1 MKLPRIVVTLIVR
14 STILLLAVKSYRD
27 PVTAIR
33 ALKMLIRK
41 RSALSGNSGLP
52 AYFYGNGR
60 YFLGPN
66 VPGWPSS
73 SYNRFIQNELNNSL
87 PFKKDHSRLTTIIF
101 SITQK
106 CPLRCLHCFEW
117 DRLNKSETL
126 SLSDI
131 KNILNRFQ
139 DYGVSQVQ
147 LGGGEP
153 MSRYDDMINFLES
166 ADPETDFWMLTSGYG
181 LTLEKARQLKKSGL
195 TGVRISL
202 DHWDK
207 DKHNTFRGNGN
218 SFEWATTAAENCRK
232 AGLAMGLSLCVT
244 KEFLTEEN
252 LTEYLKFAGEIHA
265 AFIFLLEARETGHF
279 KNMEVTLSEK
289 EVQIIESFYLN
300 VISSNKYKDLPM
312 VFYPGY
318 HQRKIGCF
326 GAGLRYLYID
336 SEGSVHACPFCQG
349 KVGNS
354 ITDELPEIIQK
365 LKAEG
370 CQMFVSDEYSFAK

>member
-1 MKLPRIVVTLIVR
+1 MKLPRMAVMLMVR
-14 STILLLAVKSYRD
+14 STILLMAVKSYRD
-27 PVTAIR
+27 PVRAVR

-52 AYFYGNGR
+52 SYFYGNGR

-73 SYNRFIQNELNNSL
+73 SFNRFIQNELNNSL

-117 DRLNKSETL
+117 DRLDKSETL
-126 SLSDI
+126 KLSDI
-131 KNILNRFQ
+131 KNILHRFQ
-139 DYGVSQVQ
+139 VYGVSQVQ

-153 MSRYDDMINFLES
+153 MSRFDDMIDLLES
-166 ADPETDFWMLTSGYG
+166 ADSATDFWMLTSGYG
-181 LTLEKARQLKKSGL
+181 LTLEKARLLKKSGL

-207 DKHNTFRGNGN
+207 DKHNTFRGNVN
-218 SFEWATTAAENCRK
+218 SFEWAIAAAENCRK
-232 AGLAMGLSLCVT
+232 SGLAMGLSLCVT
-244 KEFLTEEN
+244 KEFLTNDN
-252 LTEYLKFAGEIHA
+252 LSEYLKFAGKIHA
-265 AFIFLLEARETGHF
+265 AFILILEPRDTGHF

-289 EVQIIESFYLN
+289 EVNIIESFYFN
-300 VISSNKYKDLPM
+300 TISSDRYKKLPM

-336 SEGSVHACPFCQG
+336 SIGSVHACPFCQE
-349 KVGNS
+349 KLGNS
-354 ITDELPEIIQK
+354 ITEDLPEIIQK
-365 LKAEG
+365 LRANG
-370 CQMFVSDEYSFAK
+370 CHMFTTNEYSFAK